1 MCKSTT
7 FRQIIEHF
15 SFCLKGG
22 NLFVGIL
29 SCFLRNDQKI
39 VASFLALK
47 DREKMENSFLDAMK
61 SVPGIKEEVSM
72 FNMCVVKEKPST
84 LH

>member
-1 MCKSTT
+1 M
-7 FRQIIEHF
+7 
-15 SFCLKGG
+15 
-22 NLFVGIL
+22 
-29 SCFLRNDQKI
+29 
-39 VASFLALK
+39 ASFLALK

-61 SVPGIKEEVSM
+61 SVPGLKEEVSM